1 MLQNKTEAQVA
12 TKSAQDKA
20 ERIRNEG
27 FQAAGKND
35 VDESF
40 LKPMLKDAWGRVIA
54 EQSPKSRSTYVTV
67 HQAFSNILIAN
78 ELIKTTPYTHTHTH
92 VCVCMCM
99 CVCVC
104 VCVCV
109 WVGVGV
115 GVGVYAP

>member
-1 MLQNKTEAQVA
+1 MLQNKTEAQLA

-54 EQSPKSRSTYVTV
+54 EQSPRADQHMSQY
-67 HQAFSNILIAN
+67 
-78 ELIKTTPYTHTHTH
+78 IKHLKYSHSKRA
-92 VCVCMCM
+92 
-99 CVCVC
+99 
-104 VCVCV
+104 
-109 WVGVGV
+109 
-115 GVGVYAP
+115 Y